1 MLCALSIRALTIAN
15 CNNVIPMGRVVV
27 RTVNT
32 APGSVLELAM
42 LASGRRSSV
51 AVDLA
56 TNAVLRIHHP
66 RQLEIE
72 SFSVVRARVAEPT
85 VDRPD
90 QPESI
95 DAHEPL
101 RTIGRLAGM
110 RCERLLRSIDGQP
123 HRATLGIPGP
133 GIALWQLDGT
143 RPSVEIVRAPHTT
156 QISVDERGVRCR
168 FSWERGAEELP
179 IEDPRLL
186 RQLDWLPSGPL
197 SLRSCARALGF
208 RPTRMT
214 VALGRPRDGYCYK
227 VVAALLP

>member
-1 MLCALSIRALTIAN
+1 MLCAQSIRALTIAN
-15 CNNVIPMGRVVV
+15 CNNVIPMGRLVVP
-27 RTVNT
+27 TVNT
-32 APGSVLELAM
+32 APGSVLELAV

-56 TNAVLRIHHP
+56 SNAIVRVHHP
-66 RQLEIE
+66 RQHEIDA
-72 SFSVVRARVAEPT
+72 FAVVQAVVAEPNIE
-85 VDRPD
+85 RPE

-95 DAHEPL
+95 DAQETL
-101 RTIGRLAGM
+101 RPIGRLVGL
-110 RCERLLRSIDGQP
+110 RCERLLRSIDTAAN
-123 HRATLGIPGP
+123 RATLGIAGP

-143 RPSVEIVRAPHTT
+143 RPSVEIVRARVDT
-156 QISVDERGVRCR
+156 QITVDERGVRCR

-208 RPTRMT
+208 RPSRMA
-214 VALGRPRDGYCYK
+214 VALGRPRHGYCYK

>member
-1 MLCALSIRALTIAN
+1 MLCAQSIRALTIAN
-15 CNNVIPMGRVVV
+15 CNNVIPMGRLVVP
-27 RTVNT
+27 TVNT

-56 TNAVLRIHHP
+56 TNAIVRVHHP
-66 RQLEIE
+66 RQVEID
-72 SFSVVRARVAEPT
+72 SFAVVRALVAEPT
-85 VDRPD
+85 IERPD

-95 DAHEPL
+95 DADEPL
-101 RTIGRLAGM
+101 RTIGRLAGV
-110 RCERLLRSIDGQP
+110 RCEKLLRSIDGQP
-123 HRATLGIPGP
+123 HRASLGIAGP

-143 RPSVEIVRAPHTT
+143 RPSVEIVRAPFDTW
-156 QISVDERGVRCR
+156 ISVDERGVRCR

-186 RQLDWLPSGPL
+186 RQLDWLPSGRI
-197 SLRSCARALGF
+197 SLRACSRALGF
-208 RPTRMT
+208 RPSRMA
-214 VALGRPRDGYCYK
+214 VALGRPRNGYCYK